1 MELRLQNA
9 PDSIE
14 SMDFR
19 DKFMTLG
26 AEEVLTYHGSNTY
39 HGTWGCLLGLSFLIS
54 EKTI

>member
-1 MELRLQNA
+1 
-9 PDSIE
+9 
-14 SMDFR
+14 
-19 DKFMTLG
+19 MTLG